1 VAAGVGAGASE
12 VVIIAGAAEVRQ
24 WAKDRDLTLLDDPG
38 GGLNQAAV
46 SAAIYA
52 AAAEAPWVVLHADLP
67 LVTGNAL
74 RAIVAAA
81 GAGPVIAPSYDGAL
95 RLWETRERSAG
106 GILPMGRPASR
117 PTLPDRRRPR

>member
-1 VAAGVGAGASE
+1 
-12 VVIIAGAAEVRQ
+12 
-24 WAKDRDLTLLDDPG
+24 
-38 GGLNQAAV
+38 V

-81 GAGPVIAPSYDGAL
+81 GAGPVIAPSYDGGTSAL
-95 RLWETRERSAG
+95 GDSGTERRRHFAYG
-106 GILPMGRPASR
+106 PASFQAHLAR
-117 PTLPDRRRPR
+117 SPAAQVIVDYRLAIDVDRPRDLQVAARLPGGEWLQRFLGSSE